1 MASPGVDS
9 ALDDLRAA
17 TCSDGAPSARNLLVT
32 VFGDCVAPHGIGTT
46 VAVAD
51 LTRLLAPF
59 GANER
64 LVRTS
69 LSRLT
74 NIGLLAPTSVGRRS
88 FYGVAPSAV
97 ERFASADQRI
107 YGPRHPQWDGR
118 WTLVVIDGSE
128 GTADQRARLRQ
139 TLGEAGFG
147 SVAPNV
153 LASPVVA
160 VDSVAPLAAAAGL
173 ANVLVL
179 RGDVPGEEP
188 GVLGQAALATRS
200 TDLDAVE
207 ADYTQFVERFGRYPL
222 EQVGEL
228 DSDLALK
235 LRLLLIG
242 TYRRIILTEP
252 LLPAALAPEGWIGQ
266 RAREV
271 VAELYAACADAS
283 ERFVSDVLGF
293 RPRPPQN
300 RFSTA

>member
-1 MASPGVDS
+1 MASPGVES
-9 ALDDLRAA
+9 TLDDLRAA

-97 ERFASADQRI
+97 ERFARADQRI

-118 WTLVVIDGSE
+118 WTLVVIDGGE

-139 TLGEAGFG
+139 TLDEAGFG

-153 LASPVVA
+153 LASPVVPA
-160 VDSVAPLAAAAGL
+160 DSVAPLAAAAGL
-173 ANVLVL
+173 ASVLVL
-179 RGDVPGEEP
+179 RGDLPREEP
-188 GVLGQAALATRS
+188 GVLDESALASRA
-200 TDLDAVE
+200 TDLDTVA
-207 ADYTQFVERFGRYPL
+207 ADYTGFVARFGRYRIDD
-222 EQVGEL
+222 VGEL
-228 DSDLALK
+228 DGDLALK

-252 LLPAALAPEGWIGQ
+252 LLPAALAPAGWIGQ
-266 RAREV
+266 QAREV
-271 VAELYAACADAS
+271 VAELYGACAEAS

-293 RPRPPQN
+293 RPRPPTN
-300 RFSTA
+300 RFTIT

>member
-1 MASPGVDS
+1 MASPGVES

-88 FYGVAPSAV
+88 FYGVAPTAV
-97 ERFASADQRI
+97 ERFARADQRI

-139 TLGEAGFG
+139 TLDEAGFG

-153 LASPVVA
+153 LASPVVPA
-160 VDSVAPLAAAAGL
+160 DSVAPLAVAVGL

-179 RGDVPGEEP
+179 RGDLPGEGP
-188 GVLGQAALATRS
+188 GVLDESALATRA
-200 TDLDAVE
+200 TDLDAVA
-207 ADYTQFVERFGRYPL
+207 ADYTQFVERFGRYRIDD
-222 EQVGEL
+222 VGEL
-228 DSDLALK
+228 DGELALK

-271 VAELYAACADAS
+271 VAELYGACAEAS

-293 RPRPPQN
+293 RPRPPTN
-300 RFSTA
+300 RFTIT

>member
-1 MASPGVDS
+1 MASPGVER

-74 NIGLLAPTSVGRRS
+74 SIGLLAPTSVGRRS

-97 ERFASADQRI
+97 ERFARADQRI
-107 YGPRHPQWDGR
+107 YGPRHPAWDGR
-118 WTLVVIDGSE
+118 WTLAVIDGSE
-128 GTADQRARLRQ
+128 GTAEQRARLRQ

-153 LASPVVA
+153 LASPVVSA
-160 VDSVAPLAAAAGL
+160 DSVAPLAAAAGL

-179 RGDVPGEEP
+179 RGDMPGEQQGLLDE
-188 GVLGQAALATRS
+188 AALATRS
-200 TDLDAVE
+200 TDLDAV
-207 ADYTQFVERFGRYPL
+207 AVDYTQFVERFGIYSLDAVGAL
-222 EQVGEL
+222 EGE
-228 DSDLALK
+228 LALK

-252 LLPAALAPEGWIGQ
+252 LLPAALAPERWIGQ

-271 VAELYAACADAS
+271 VAALYAMCAEAS
-283 ERFVSDVLGF
+283 ESFVSDVLGF
-293 RPRPPQN
+293 RPRPPKD
-300 RFSTA
+300 RFSIT